1 MLQSLRENS
10 RNAIIYVLFGII
22 IAAFILSF
30 GPGSYKGCG
39 GTGTSYAAKV
49 GGQTIGESE
58 FRAAFIDFGGPQA
71 GRERGVKEFVLERLI
86 ERELLA
92 QEAERLG
99 FDVSAKE
106 AEDAIARGRLVL
118 LGRDSPTASYFL
130 KDGKFDYQKFKD
142 VVEKQFG
149 MSIPRFLE
157 IERRELLA
165 DKMRELLRVSAKV
178 SVDEVKAEFE
188 NRGRQ
193 VNLEYVKFSPRKYED
208 EVDVTPADVDAY
220 VKAHADELKKKY
232 EERSFLY
239 KKLDKEAKLRQ
250 VFIDAKTPDAE
261 KRANEAMA
269 KLKAGTPFAEV
280 VKAYSDEKARR
291 RGGLMGWRKK
301 GFSGLGPL
309 EEKVFAAQTKKGDLI
324 GPEKTER
331 GFQIVLVEDF
341 REGDVPV
348 EAAQR
353 EIAEELVRTEKAK
366 ERARADAQALL
377 AKVKAGEK
385 LEALVGKDAASDSDE
400 AAGADRDKPRLKE
413 TGLFSRRGEMVQD
426 LGVSKELA
434 KAAFELPVG
443 QVAGPFDVGGAI
455 ALVRVKEKKEPD
467 MADFDKRK
475 AELVKQ
481 AEKMKAYEVMAGW
494 TKQRCSEVK
503 AEGRIRAS
511 DDLLSVDGKPTKYE
525 PCQGMKLF

>member
-10 RNAIIYVLFGII
+10 RNAIMYVLFGII

-30 GPGSYKGCG
+30 GPGSYRGCG
-39 GTGTSYAAKV
+39 TPATTYAAKV
-49 GGQTIGESE
+49 GGQTIGEPE
-58 FRAAFIDFGGPQA
+58 FRAAFIDFGGPSA

-99 FDVSAKE
+99 FDVSLKE
-106 AEDAIARGRLVL
+106 AEDSIARGRLVL
-118 LGRDSPTASYFL
+118 LGRDSPTAGLFL
-130 KDGKFDYQKFKD
+130 KDGKFDYDKFKL
-142 VVEKQFG
+142 VVERQLG

-178 SVDEVKAEFE
+178 SGDEVKTEFE

-193 VNLEYVKFSPRKYED
+193 VNLEYVKISPRKYED
-208 EVDVTPADVDAY
+208 EVEVTAADVDAY

-239 KKLDKEAKLRQ
+239 KKLDKEVKLRQ
-250 VFIDAKTPDAE
+250 VLIDAKTADAD
-261 KRANEAMA
+261 KKAAEAMA
-269 KLKAGTPFAEV
+269 KLKAGTPFADV
-280 VKAYSDEKARR
+280 VKQYSDEKARR
-291 RGGLMGWRKK
+291 RGGLIGWRKK
-301 GFSGLGPL
+301 GFSGLGPV
-309 EEKVFAAQTKKGDLI
+309 EEKVFAAKKGDLV
-324 GPEKTER
+324 GPEKSER
-331 GFQIVLVEDF
+331 GVQIFLVEDF

-366 ERARADAQALL
+366 EKARAEAQALL

-385 LEALVGKDAASDSDE
+385 LESLVGKEGASDTEE
-400 AAGADRDKPRLKE
+400 AAGSDKPRLKE

-434 KAAFELPVG
+434 KAAFELPIG

-467 MADFDKRK
+467 MAEFEKRK
-475 AELVKQ
+475 AELLRQ

-494 TKQRCSEVK
+494 TKQRCTEVK
-503 AEGRIRAS
+503 AEGRIKAS
-511 DDLLSVDGKPTKYE
+511 DEILSADGKPVKYE
-525 PCQGMKLF
+525 PCQGLKLF

>member
-30 GPGSYKGCG
+30 GPGSYRGCG
-39 GTGTSYAAKV
+39 GTGASYAAKV
-49 GGQTIGESE
+49 GGITIGEPE
-58 FRAAFIDFGGPQA
+58 FRAAFIDFGGPSA

-106 AEDAIARGRLVL
+106 AEDSIARGRLVL

-130 KDGKFDYQKFKD
+130 KDGKFDYEKFKI
-142 VVEKQFG
+142 VVERQLG

-178 SVDEVKAEFE
+178 SADELKSEFE

-208 EVDVTPADVDAY
+208 EVDVTAADVDAY
-220 VKAHADELKKKY
+220 VKAHADDLKKKY
-232 EERSFLY
+232 DERSFLY

-261 KRANEAMA
+261 KKANEALA

-280 VKAYSDEKARR
+280 VKAYSDEKAKRR
-291 RGGLMGWRKK
+291 AGLMGWRKK
-301 GFSGLGPL
+301 GFSGLGPV
-309 EEKVFAAQTKKGDLI
+309 EEKVFAAKKGDLI
-324 GPEKTER
+324 GPEKSER
-331 GFQIVLVEDF
+331 GVQIILVEDF

-366 ERARADAQALL
+366 DRARVDANAILT
-377 AKVKAGEK
+377 KVKAGEK

-413 TGLFSRRGEMVQD
+413 TGLFARRGEMVQD
-426 LGVSKELA
+426 LGVSKDLA

-443 QVAGPFDVGGAI
+443 QVGGPFDVGGAI

-467 MADFDKRK
+467 MAEFDKRK
-475 AELVKQ
+475 AELLKQ

-494 TKQRCSEVK
+494 TKQRCTEVK

-511 DDLLSVDGKPTKYE
+511 DEILSADGKPVKYE